1 MTSRINGVNERVV
14 ELYGDP
20 DNKALY
26 DDEGSFVAS
35 DGRRGGRT
43 SRHGCPYLSMEGH
56 AKVHPPLGK
65 GCRCIEP
72 DNRRTLLLWTFRG
85 LRFLIF

>member
-1 MTSRINGVNERVV
+1 MVELIV

-20 DNKALY
+20 DNEAPY

-56 AKVHPPLGK
+56 ARVHPPLGR
-65 GCRCIEP
+65 GRSCIKP
-72 DNRRTLLLWTFRG
+72 GNIRALILWTFKG
-85 LRFLIF
+85 SSLLAI